1 MIIRCKYYIPSDRS
15 DGKAVHLN
23 RFEEMCGTN
32 GIEIIRK
39 AKVTNMLYLYRIRV
53 ETQEQMDAVLRF
65 AEEDNNIAPVAPTTA
80 VLD

>member
-1 MIIRCKYYIPSDRS
+1 MIIRCKYYIPSNTTG
-15 DGKAVHLN
+15 GKTAPLN

-53 ETQEQMDAVLRF
+53 DGQEQMDAVLRF
-65 AEEDNNIAPVAPTTA
+65 AEEDKGIAPAAPTAA